1 MTRAA
6 AGPVSEVARI
16 WRLVAARWAVY
27 LLMVSGLALACCAAV
42 VIGLYV
48 RDELTYDQSI
58 PGADSVYLVAPKYG
72 PPGRPLIDSDRSP
85 AGLERWMKTD
95 LPEVRQVARL
105 ETQEW
110 RVAST
115 TRSVKERFYWADPNI
130 FAVLRLGVL
139 RGDLATALDAPDSLV
154 MTRRTALAYFG
165 RDDVI
170 GRTLLVNGLYTFR
183 VTAVLKDF
191 PPNIHLDR
199 EIFASGRNRYGKLS
213 AYDRDWD
220 LLWPNTY
227 TYVTFKS
234 GTDIAAIPAR
244 LQAIAQRHWQGSNNL
259 PDGYALTPLRRLHFQ
274 PHGDG
279 EFKPRGHLDFV
290 VALTGVA
297 VAILALAGIN
307 FSGLVLAERNERTA
321 EMALYSALGARRI
334 DLIGLVLREAFIVN
348 ALSAWLGLVA
358 AEHLLPWINATLDLQ
373 LSLWDRPVDVLL
385 AVAMVT
391 VVMALAGGLAP
402 ALIVSATDRARDVAR
417 RTDAIASMR
426 WRGWVVAQ
434 LSLVIVLLIASH
446 TLSRQWTFATKDA
459 LGFDADNVVMVK
471 LIDVAEISVAFDRDI
486 RAVPGV
492 EAAAAS
498 WGTPTN
504 DFVRPAWVTLP
515 GKPLIALTRNSMQ
528 PDFFRVYGIRLLAGR
543 NLSGTFF
550 EPETPPEILIN
561 LAAVKA
567 LGYASPE
574 AAVGRMLEYGTD
586 RTRMR
591 SRIVGVVPDIRVS
604 TVYQPVQP
612 MIFDTFAR
620 YFTQINIRIAPGQ
633 TEATLKR
640 IDALWNRDAA
650 GTMPV
655 ERRFF
660 SDYLLQQYH
669 YLHQQMLA
677 FYIVSGV
684 AITLSVLGLTG
695 LSIFLAR
702 NQLREMAIRKALGA
716 TFSNLFVER
725 MTPFLAPLLL
735 TNVLAWPV
743 AWLCLH
749 AWLGSFADHIAPSP
763 LSFIGAG
770 LLAVGFSW
778 ATIAVHAATTA
789 HDISV
794 SSSLRHR

>member
-6 AGPVSEVARI
+6 ARIVAEIARI

-27 LLMVSGLALACCAAV
+27 LLMVAGLGLAYCAVV

-58 PGADSVYLVAPKYG
+58 PGANGVYLLAPKYG

-85 AGLERWMKTD
+85 AGFARWIKTD
-95 LPEVRQVARL
+95 LPEVQQVARL
-105 ETQEW
+105 DTQEW

-130 FAVLRLGVL
+130 FSVLRLGAL
-139 RGDLATALDAPDSLV
+139 RGDLKTALEAPDGMV
-154 MTRRTALAYFG
+154 MTRRMAIAYFG

-170 GRTLLVNGLYTFR
+170 GRTLLVNSLHTFR
-183 VTAVLKDF
+183 VTAVLKDL

-199 EIFASGRNRYGKLS
+199 EIFASGLNRYGKLS
-213 AYDRDWD
+213 AYDSDWD
-220 LLWPNTY
+220 LLWPNAY
-227 TYVTFKS
+227 TYIVFRP
-234 GTDIAAIPAR
+234 GTNIAAVPAR
-244 LQAIAQRHWQGSNNL
+244 LQAVAQKRWQGPNNL
-259 PDGYALTPLRRLHFQ
+259 PDGFALTAIERLHFQ

-279 EFKPRGHLDFV
+279 ELKPRGHLDFV

-297 VAILALAGIN
+297 VAILTLAGIN
-307 FSGLVLAERNERTA
+307 FSGLILAERNERTA
-321 EMALYSALGARRI
+321 EMALYGALGARRV
-334 DLIGLVLREAFIVN
+334 DLIGLVLREAFVVN
-348 ALSAWLGLVA
+348 ALSAWFGLVA
-358 AEHLLPWINATLDLQ
+358 AEHLLPWVNGLLDLQ
-373 LSLWDRPVDVLL
+373 LSLWNRPLGVLAAI
-385 AVAMVT
+385 AVTT

-417 RTDAIASMR
+417 RTDAVASMR
-426 WRGWVVAQ
+426 WRGWVIAQ

-446 TLSRQWTFATKDA
+446 TLARQWSFATKDA

-471 LIDVAEISVAFDRDI
+471 LNDVAEVSVAFDRDI
-486 RAVPGV
+486 RSIPGV

-498 WGTPTN
+498 WGAPTN

-515 GKPLIALTRNSMQ
+515 GKPLIALTRNSVH

-543 NLSGTFF
+543 NLSGVFYAV
-550 EPETPPEILIN
+550 EAPPEILIN
-561 LAAVKA
+561 EAAVKA
-567 LGYASPE
+567 LGYARPA
-574 AAVGRMLEYGTD
+574 AAVGKTLDYGTD

-591 SRIVGVVPDIRVS
+591 SIIVGVVPDVRIS

-612 MIFDTFAR
+612 MIFDNFAR
-620 YFTQINIRIAPGQ
+620 YFTQINVRIAPGQ

-640 IDALWNRDAA
+640 IDALWNRDASGA
-650 GTMPV
+650 VPI

-716 TFSNLFVER
+716 TFRDLFVER
-725 MTPFLAPLLL
+725 MTPFIAPLLL
-735 TNVLAWPV
+735 TNLLAWPV

-763 LSFIGAG
+763 LSFVGAG

-778 ATIAVHAATTA
+778 ATVAVHAATTA